1 MKSKNLFTP
10 GPLTTSNSVKEA
22 MLVDLGSRDEHF
34 IALVRRIRERLL
46 KLAGVQKGQYE
57 AVIMQGSGTFS
68 LEAVVSSLTP
78 PKGKLM
84 ALVNGAYGKRVVKI
98 AKALGIE
105 TVEIEFAENEPVSL
119 SRLQSAL
126 EQHPDV
132 YMISIAHCETTT
144 GIMNPI
150 SEIGNYLKTTEI
162 AFFVD
167 AMSTFGAVP
176 LSMGKDG
183 IDVLVSSANK
193 CIQGV
198 PGFGYAIVRHDL
210 LVQAKDWARSL
221 SFDLYDQWKGLED
234 KGQFR
239 FTPPTH
245 TLIAFDQALNEL
257 EEEGGVEG
265 RAKRYAANH
274 ACILEGMIERGF
286 EVFIE
291 EAYRSYIITSF
302 LYPDHPNF
310 DFQSFYRALSARDQV
325 IYPGKLTHTDCFRIG
340 NIGDLNL
347 ADIHQLL
354 TAIDEVCE
362 EMQISLPLTLA

>member
-10 GPLTTSNSVKEA
+10 GPLTTSKSVKEA
-22 MLVDLGSRDEHF
+22 MLLDLGSRDEHF
-34 IALVRRIRERLL
+34 IALVRGIRERLL
-46 KLAGVQKGQYE
+46 KLAGVQKGDFD
-57 AVIMQGSGTFS
+57 AIIMQGSGTFS
-68 LEAVVSSLTP
+68 LEAVVSSLMP
-78 PKGKLM
+78 PNGKML

-98 AKALGIE
+98 AHALGIE
-105 TVEIEFAENEPVSL
+105 AIQLEFPENEHVSL
-119 SRLQSAL
+119 DKLKMAL
-126 EQHPDV
+126 EEHPDV
-132 YMISIAHCETTT
+132 FMVSIAHCETTT

-150 SEIGNYLKTTEI
+150 AEIGTYLKSTDKT
-162 AFFVD
+162 FFVD

-176 LSMGKDG
+176 ISMVEEG
-183 IDVLVSSANK
+183 IDVMVSSANK

-210 LVQAKDWARSL
+210 LLKSKGWARSL
-221 SFDLYDQWKGLED
+221 SFDLYDQWKGLEE

-245 TLIAFDQALNEL
+245 TLLAFDQALNEL
-257 EEEGGVEG
+257 EEEGGVAG
-265 RAKRYAANH
+265 RARRYAANH
-274 ACILEGMIERGF
+274 ACILEGMTERGF
-286 EVFIE
+286 EVFID

-310 DFQSFYRALSARDQV
+310 DFQTFYRELSARNQV

-347 ADIHQLL
+347 ADMNQLL

-362 EMQISLPLTLA
+362 NMQISLPLTLA